1 MTHFDY
7 SVRKNERLTGPRTDI
22 AFGISKYFSGHDLK
36 IQADVNYI
44 TEKSS
49 VNALAQNS
57 VLVRVQTDFTF

>member
-1 MTHFDY
+1 M
-7 SVRKNERLTGPRTDI
+7 

-44 TEKSS
+44 TENSS

-57 VLVRVQTDFTF
+57 VLVRVQIDFTF